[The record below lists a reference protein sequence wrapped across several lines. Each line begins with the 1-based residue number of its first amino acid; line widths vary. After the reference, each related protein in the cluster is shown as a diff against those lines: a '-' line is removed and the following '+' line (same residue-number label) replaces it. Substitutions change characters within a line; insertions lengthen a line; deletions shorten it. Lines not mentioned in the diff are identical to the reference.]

1 MMEPENMME
10 QPLDNEAAANE
21 SPVENRPASK
31 KEVIERLAVLAE
43 DPEAAEKQDIESLKQ
58 SFYKLRKQE
67 VEKEKNEFLQN
78 GGEEAD
84 FKPSVDEDEP
94 EFKRIMGIIKE
105 KKNEIAAELEKVKQ
119 ENLEKK
125 QNIIER
131 IKELA
136 ESEDVNKVYNEFKQ
150 LREEW
155 NEIKSVP
162 QNMANELWKN
172 YQLYVEKFYD
182 MLKINNEFRIYDFKK
197 NLEKK
202 TTLCEA
208 AEKLA
213 DEPDVISAFYQ
224 LQNLHQEYR
233 ETGPVAP
240 ELRDEIWNRFKAA
253 STVINKRHQQH
264 FEELREKEQA
274 NLDAKTVICEIV
286 ESINEAEIKTFAE
299 WDSKTNEIIALQAK
313 WKTIGF
319 APQKMNNKIFERFR
333 AACDEF
339 FKKKGEFYKQIKED
353 MSANLEKKLALC
365 EKAEQLKDST
375 EWKET
380 AEKLVELQ
388 KEWKK
393 VGPVAKKQSETVW
406 RRFIDACDYF
416 FQQKN
421 KVMSS
426 QRSEEVANLETKQ
439 TIIAELEAISDE
451 TPVEEA
457 IAKVKELQQKWNET
471 GHVPFKEKDKLYK
484 SFHKLIDKWYDNM
497 RKDISNRKLTS
508 FRSNISAGGEKSN
521 NLYRERER
529 LERAYQNMCNELKTY
544 ENNLNFLN
552 ISSKGN
558 SLLSELNRK
567 VEKLKADIELTL
579 NKIKAVNE
587 EINNKD

>member
-1 MMEPENMME
+1 MEPENMME
-10 QPLDNEAAANE
+10 EPLNSEAMANE
-21 SPVENRPASK
+21 SPAENRPASK
-31 KEVIERLAVLAE
+31 KEVIEKLSVLAE
-43 DPEAAEKQDIESLKQ
+43 NPETAEKQDLENLKQ

-67 VEKEKNEFLQN
+67 VDKERSEFLQN

-105 KKNEIAAELEKVKQ
+105 KKNAIAAELERVKQ

-131 IKELA
+131 IKELS

-155 NEIKSVP
+155 NEIKVIP

-182 MLKINNEFRIYDFKK
+182 MLKINNEFRTYDFKK

-202 TTLCEA
+202 TALCEV

-264 FEELREKEQA
+264 FEEIKEKEQA

-286 ESINEAEIKTFAE
+286 ESINETEIKTFAE
-299 WDSKTNEIIALQAK
+299 WDNKTNEIIALQAK

-339 FKKKGEFYKQIKED
+339 FKKKGEFYKQVKENL
-353 MSANLEKKLALC
+353 STNLEKKLALC

-380 AEKLVELQ
+380 AEKLAELQ

-393 VGPVAKKQSETVW
+393 IGPVAKKQSEVVW

-439 TIIAELEAISDE
+439 AIITELEAINDE
-451 TPVEEA
+451 TPIEEA

-484 SFHKLIDKWYDNM
+484 SYHKLIDKWYDSM

-508 FRSNISAGGEKSN
+508 FRSNINAGDKSN

-529 LERAYQNMCNELKTY
+529 LERAYQNMCSELKTY

-587 EINNKD
+587 AINNKN

>member
-1 MMEPENMME
+1 MEPENMME
-10 QPLDNEAAANE
+10 EPLNSEAMANE
-21 SPVENRPASK
+21 SPAENRPASK
-31 KEVIERLAVLAE
+31 KEVIERLGILAE
-43 DPEAAEKQDIESLKQ
+43 NPETAERQDLENLKQ

-67 VEKEKNEFLQN
+67 VEKERNEFLQN

-105 KKNEIAAELEKVKQ
+105 KKNAIAAELERVKQ

-131 IKELA
+131 IKELS
-136 ESEDVNKVYNEFKQ
+136 ESEDVNKVFNEFKQ

-155 NEIKSVP
+155 NEIKAIP

-182 MLKINNEFRIYDFKK
+182 MLKINNEFRTYDFKK

-202 TTLCEA
+202 TALCEV

-213 DEPDVISAFYQ
+213 EEPDVISAFYQ

-264 FEELREKEQA
+264 FEEIKEKEQA

-299 WDSKTNEIIALQAK
+299 WDNKTNEIIALQAK

-339 FKKKGEFYKQIKED
+339 FKKKGEFYKQVKED
-353 MSANLEKKLALC
+353 MSTNLEKKLALC

-380 AEKLVELQ
+380 AEKLAELQ

-393 VGPVAKKQSETVW
+393 IGPVAKKQSEIVW

-439 TIIAELEAISDE
+439 AIIAELEAISDE

-484 SFHKLIDKWYDNM
+484 SYHKLIDKWYDSM

-508 FRSNISAGGEKSN
+508 FRSNINAGDKPN

-529 LERAYQNMCNELKTY
+529 LERAYQNMCSELKTY

-587 EINNKD
+587 AINNKN

>member
-10 QPLDNEAAANE
+10 EPLNSEAMANE
-21 SPVENRPASK
+21 SPAENRPASK
-31 KEVIERLAVLAE
+31 KEVIERLGVLAE
-43 DPEAAEKQDIESLKQ
+43 NPETAERQDLENLKQ

-67 VEKEKNEFLQN
+67 VEKERNEFLQN

-105 KKNEIAAELEKVKQ
+105 KKNAIAAELERVKQ

-131 IKELA
+131 IKELS
-136 ESEDVNKVYNEFKQ
+136 ESEDVNKVFNEFKQ

-155 NEIKSVP
+155 NEIKVIP

-182 MLKINNEFRIYDFKK
+182 MLKINNEFRTYDFKK

-202 TTLCEA
+202 TALCEV

-213 DEPDVISAFYQ
+213 EEPDVISAFYQ

-264 FEELREKEQA
+264 FEEIKEKEQA

-299 WDSKTNEIIALQAK
+299 WDNKTNEIIALQAK

-339 FKKKGEFYKQIKED
+339 FKKKGEFYKQVKED
-353 MSANLEKKLALC
+353 MSTNLEKKLALC

-380 AEKLVELQ
+380 AEKLAELQ

-393 VGPVAKKQSETVW
+393 IGPVAKKQSEIVW

-439 TIIAELEAISDE
+439 AIIAELEAISDE

-484 SFHKLIDKWYDNM
+484 SYHKLIDKWYDSM

-508 FRSNISAGGEKSN
+508 FRSNINAGDKSN

-529 LERAYQNMCNELKTY
+529 LERAYQNMCSELKTY

-587 EINNKD
+587 AINNKN

>member
-10 QPLDNEAAANE
+10 EPLNSEAMANE
-21 SPVENRPASK
+21 SPAENRPASK
-31 KEVIERLAVLAE
+31 KEVIEKLSVLAE
-43 DPEAAEKQDIESLKQ
+43 NPETAEKQDLENLKQ
-58 SFYKLRKQE
+58 SFYKRRKQE
-67 VEKEKNEFLQN
+67 VDKERSEFLQN

-105 KKNEIAAELEKVKQ
+105 KKNAIAAELERVKQ

-131 IKELA
+131 IKELS

-155 NEIKSVP
+155 NEIKVIP

-182 MLKINNEFRIYDFKK
+182 MLKINNEFRTYDFKK

-202 TTLCEA
+202 TALCEV

-264 FEELREKEQA
+264 FEEIKEKEQA

-286 ESINEAEIKTFAE
+286 ESINETEIKTFAE
-299 WDSKTNEIIALQAK
+299 WDNKTNEIIALQAK

-339 FKKKGEFYKQIKED
+339 FKKKGEFYKQVKENL
-353 MSANLEKKLALC
+353 STNLEKKLALC

-380 AEKLVELQ
+380 AEKLAELQ

-393 VGPVAKKQSETVW
+393 IGPVAKKQSEVVW

-439 TIIAELEAISDE
+439 AIITELEAINDE
-451 TPVEEA
+451 TPIEEA

-484 SFHKLIDKWYDNM
+484 SYHKLIDKWYDSM

-508 FRSNISAGGEKSN
+508 FRSNINAGDKSN

-529 LERAYQNMCNELKTY
+529 LERAYQNMCSELKTY

-587 EINNKD
+587 AINNKN

>member
-1 MMEPENMME
+1 MEPENMME
-10 QPLDNEAAANE
+10 EPLNSEAMANE
-21 SPVENRPASK
+21 SPAENRPASK
-31 KEVIERLAVLAE
+31 KEVIEKLSVLAE
-43 DPEAAEKQDIESLKQ
+43 NPETAEKQDLENLKQ

-67 VEKEKNEFLQN
+67 VDKERSEFLQN

-105 KKNEIAAELEKVKQ
+105 KKNAIAAELERVKQ

-131 IKELA
+131 IKELS
-136 ESEDVNKVYNEFKQ
+136 ESENVNKVYNEFKQ

-155 NEIKSVP
+155 NEIKVIP

-182 MLKINNEFRIYDFKK
+182 MLKINNEFRTYDFKK

-202 TTLCEA
+202 TALCEV

-264 FEELREKEQA
+264 FEEIKEKEQA

-286 ESINEAEIKTFAE
+286 ESINETEIKTFAE
-299 WDSKTNEIIALQAK
+299 WDNKTNEIIALQAK

-339 FKKKGEFYKQIKED
+339 FKKKGEFYKQVKENL
-353 MSANLEKKLALC
+353 STNLEKKLALC

-380 AEKLVELQ
+380 AEKLAELQ

-393 VGPVAKKQSETVW
+393 IGPVAKKQSEVVW

-439 TIIAELEAISDE
+439 AIITELEAINDE
-451 TPVEEA
+451 TPIEEA

-484 SFHKLIDKWYDNM
+484 SYHKLIDKWYDSM

-508 FRSNISAGGEKSN
+508 FRSNINAGDKSN

-529 LERAYQNMCNELKTY
+529 LERAYQNMCSELKTY

-587 EINNKD
+587 AINNKN

>member
-1 MMEPENMME
+1 MEPENMME
-10 QPLDNEAAANE
+10 EPLNSEAMANE
-21 SPVENRPASK
+21 SPAENRPASK
-31 KEVIERLAVLAE
+31 KEVIERLSVLAE
-43 DPEAAEKQDIESLKQ
+43 NPETAERQDLENLKQ

-67 VEKEKNEFLQN
+67 VEKERNEFLQN

-105 KKNEIAAELEKVKQ
+105 KKNAIAAELERVKQ

-131 IKELA
+131 IKELS
-136 ESEDVNKVYNEFKQ
+136 ESEDVNKVFNEFKQ

-155 NEIKSVP
+155 NEIKVIP

-182 MLKINNEFRIYDFKK
+182 MLKINNEFRTYDFKK

-202 TTLCEA
+202 TALCEV

-213 DEPDVISAFYQ
+213 EEPDVISAFYQ

-264 FEELREKEQA
+264 FEEIKEKEQA

-299 WDSKTNEIIALQAK
+299 WDNKTNEIIALQAK

-339 FKKKGEFYKQIKED
+339 FKKKGEFYKQVKED
-353 MSANLEKKLALC
+353 MSTNLEKKLALC

-380 AEKLVELQ
+380 AEKLAELQ

-393 VGPVAKKQSETVW
+393 IGPVAKKQSEIVW

-439 TIIAELEAISDE
+439 AIIAELEAISDE

-484 SFHKLIDKWYDNM
+484 SYHKLIDKWYDSM

-508 FRSNISAGGEKSN
+508 FRSNINAGDKSN

-529 LERAYQNMCNELKTY
+529 LERAYQNMCSELKTY

-587 EINNKD
+587 AINNKN

>member
-10 QPLDNEAAANE
+10 EPLNSEAMANE
-21 SPVENRPASK
+21 SPAENRPASK
-31 KEVIERLAVLAE
+31 KEVIEKLSVLAE
-43 DPEAAEKQDIESLKQ
+43 NPETAEKQDLENLKQ

-67 VEKEKNEFLQN
+67 VDKERSEFLQN

-105 KKNEIAAELEKVKQ
+105 KKNAIAAELERVKQ

-131 IKELA
+131 IKELS

-155 NEIKSVP
+155 NEIKVIP

-182 MLKINNEFRIYDFKK
+182 MLKINNEFRTYDFKK

-202 TTLCEA
+202 TALCEV

-264 FEELREKEQA
+264 FEEIKEKEQA

-286 ESINEAEIKTFAE
+286 ESINETEIKTFAE
-299 WDSKTNEIIALQAK
+299 WDNKTNEIIALQAK

-339 FKKKGEFYKQIKED
+339 FKKKGEFYKQVKENL
-353 MSANLEKKLALC
+353 STNLEKKLALC

-380 AEKLVELQ
+380 AEKLAELQ

-393 VGPVAKKQSETVW
+393 IGPVAKKQSEVVW

-439 TIIAELEAISDE
+439 AIITELEAISDE
-451 TPVEEA
+451 TPIEEA

-484 SFHKLIDKWYDNM
+484 SYHKLIDKWYDSM

-508 FRSNISAGGEKSN
+508 FRSNINAGDKSN

-529 LERAYQNMCNELKTY
+529 LERAYQNMCSELKTY

-587 EINNKD
+587 AINNKN

>member
-10 QPLDNEAAANE
+10 EPLNSEAMANE
-21 SPVENRPASK
+21 SPAENRPASK
-31 KEVIERLAVLAE
+31 KEVIEKLSVLAE
-43 DPEAAEKQDIESLKQ
+43 NPETAEKQDLENLKQ

-67 VEKEKNEFLQN
+67 VDKERSEFLQN

-105 KKNEIAAELEKVKQ
+105 KKNAIAAELERVKQ

-131 IKELA
+131 IKELS

-155 NEIKSVP
+155 NEIKVIP

-182 MLKINNEFRIYDFKK
+182 MLKINNEFRTYDFKK

-202 TTLCEA
+202 TALCEV

-264 FEELREKEQA
+264 FEEIKEKEQA

-286 ESINEAEIKTFAE
+286 ESINETEIKTFAE
-299 WDSKTNEIIALQAK
+299 WDNKTNEIIALQAK

-339 FKKKGEFYKQIKED
+339 FKKKGEFYKQVKENL
-353 MSANLEKKLALC
+353 STNLEKKLALC

-380 AEKLVELQ
+380 AEKLAELQ

-393 VGPVAKKQSETVW
+393 IGPVAKKQSEVVW

-439 TIIAELEAISDE
+439 AIITELEAINDE
-451 TPVEEA
+451 TPIEEA

-484 SFHKLIDKWYDNM
+484 SYHKLIDKWYDSM

-508 FRSNISAGGEKSN
+508 FRSNINAGDKSN

-529 LERAYQNMCNELKTY
+529 LERAYQNMCSELKTY

-587 EINNKD
+587 AINNKN

>member
-10 QPLDNEAAANE
+10 EPLNSEAMANE
-21 SPVENRPASK
+21 SPAENRPASK
-31 KEVIERLAVLAE
+31 KEVIERLGVLAE
-43 DPEAAEKQDIESLKQ
+43 NPETAERQDLENLKQ

-67 VEKEKNEFLQN
+67 VEKERNEFLQN

-105 KKNEIAAELEKVKQ
+105 KKNAIAAELERVKQ

-131 IKELA
+131 IKELS
-136 ESEDVNKVYNEFKQ
+136 ESEDVNKVFNEFKQ

-155 NEIKSVP
+155 NEIKVIP

-182 MLKINNEFRIYDFKK
+182 MLKINNEFRTYDFKK

-202 TTLCEA
+202 TALCEI

-213 DEPDVISAFYQ
+213 EEPDVISAFYQ

-264 FEELREKEQA
+264 FEEIKEKEQA

-299 WDSKTNEIIALQAK
+299 WDNKTNEIIALQAK

-339 FKKKGEFYKQIKED
+339 FKKKGEFYKQVKED
-353 MSANLEKKLALC
+353 MSTNLEKKLALC

-380 AEKLVELQ
+380 AEKLAELQ

-393 VGPVAKKQSETVW
+393 IGPVAKKQSEIVW

-439 TIIAELEAISDE
+439 AIIAELEAISDE

-484 SFHKLIDKWYDNM
+484 SYHKLIDKWYDSM

-508 FRSNISAGGEKSN
+508 FRSNINAGDKSN

-529 LERAYQNMCNELKTY
+529 LERAYQNMCSELKTY

-587 EINNKD
+587 AINNKN

>member
-1 MMEPENMME
+1 MEPENMME
-10 QPLDNEAAANE
+10 EPLNSEAMANE
-21 SPVENRPASK
+21 SPAENRPASK
-31 KEVIERLAVLAE
+31 KEVIEKLSILAE
-43 DPEAAEKQDIESLKQ
+43 NPETAEKQDLENLKQ

-67 VEKEKNEFLQN
+67 VDKERSEFLQN

-105 KKNEIAAELEKVKQ
+105 KKNAIAAELERVKQ

-131 IKELA
+131 IKELS

-155 NEIKSVP
+155 NEIKVIP

-182 MLKINNEFRIYDFKK
+182 MLKINNEFRTYDFKK

-202 TTLCEA
+202 TALCEV

-264 FEELREKEQA
+264 FEEIKEKEQA

-286 ESINEAEIKTFAE
+286 ESINETEIKTFAE
-299 WDSKTNEIIALQAK
+299 WDNKTNEIIALQAK

-339 FKKKGEFYKQIKED
+339 FKKKGEFYKQVKENL
-353 MSANLEKKLALC
+353 STNLEKKLALC

-380 AEKLVELQ
+380 AEKLAELQ

-393 VGPVAKKQSETVW
+393 IGPVAKKQSEVVW

-439 TIIAELEAISDE
+439 AIITELEAISDE
-451 TPVEEA
+451 TPIEEA

-484 SFHKLIDKWYDNM
+484 SYHKLIDKWYDSM

-508 FRSNISAGGEKSN
+508 FRSNINAGDKSN

-529 LERAYQNMCNELKTY
+529 LERAYQNMCSELKTY

-587 EINNKD
+587 AINNKN

>member
-10 QPLDNEAAANE
+10 EPLNSEAMANE
-21 SPVENRPASK
+21 SPAENRPASK
-31 KEVIERLAVLAE
+31 KEVIEKLSILAE
-43 DPEAAEKQDIESLKQ
+43 NPETAEKQDLENLKQ

-67 VEKEKNEFLQN
+67 VDKERSEFLQN

-105 KKNEIAAELEKVKQ
+105 KKNAIAAELERVKQ

-131 IKELA
+131 IKELS

-155 NEIKSVP
+155 NEIKVIP

-182 MLKINNEFRIYDFKK
+182 MLKINNEFRTYDFKK

-202 TTLCEA
+202 TALCEV

-264 FEELREKEQA
+264 FEEIKEKEQA

-286 ESINEAEIKTFAE
+286 ESINETEIKTFAE
-299 WDSKTNEIIALQAK
+299 WDNKTNEIIALQAK

-339 FKKKGEFYKQIKED
+339 FKKKGEFYKQVKENL
-353 MSANLEKKLALC
+353 STNLEKKLALC

-380 AEKLVELQ
+380 AEKLAELQ

-393 VGPVAKKQSETVW
+393 IGPVAKKQSEVVW

-439 TIIAELEAISDE
+439 AIITELEAINDE
-451 TPVEEA
+451 TPIEEA

-484 SFHKLIDKWYDNM
+484 SYHKLIDKWYDSM

-508 FRSNISAGGEKSN
+508 FRSNINAGDKSN

-529 LERAYQNMCNELKTY
+529 LERAYQNMCSELKTY

-587 EINNKD
+587 AINNKN

>member
-10 QPLDNEAAANE
+10 EPLNSEAMANE
-21 SPVENRPASK
+21 SPAENRPASK
-31 KEVIERLAVLAE
+31 KEVIEKLSVLAE
-43 DPEAAEKQDIESLKQ
+43 NPETAEKQDLENLKQ

-67 VEKEKNEFLQN
+67 VDKERSEFLQN

-105 KKNEIAAELEKVKQ
+105 KKNAIAAELERVKQ

-131 IKELA
+131 IKELS

-155 NEIKSVP
+155 NEIKVIP

-182 MLKINNEFRIYDFKK
+182 MLKINNEFRTYDFKK

-202 TTLCEA
+202 TALCEV

-264 FEELREKEQA
+264 FEEIKEKEQA

-286 ESINEAEIKTFAE
+286 ESINETEIKTFAE
-299 WDSKTNEIIALQAK
+299 WDNKTNEIIALQAK

-339 FKKKGEFYKQIKED
+339 FKKKGEFYKQVKENL
-353 MSANLEKKLALC
+353 STNLEKKLALC

-380 AEKLVELQ
+380 AEKLAELQ

-393 VGPVAKKQSETVW
+393 IGPVAKKQSEVVW

-421 KVMSS
+421 KVMSL

-439 TIIAELEAISDE
+439 AIITELEAINDE
-451 TPVEEA
+451 TPIEEA

-484 SFHKLIDKWYDNM
+484 SYHKLIDKWYDSM

-508 FRSNISAGGEKSN
+508 FRSNINAGDKSN

-529 LERAYQNMCNELKTY
+529 LERAYQNMCSELKTY

-587 EINNKD
+587 AINNKN

>member
-10 QPLDNEAAANE
+10 EPLNSEAMANE
-21 SPVENRPASK
+21 SPAENRPASK
-31 KEVIERLAVLAE
+31 KEVIEKLSVLAE
-43 DPEAAEKQDIESLKQ
+43 NPETAEKQDLENLKQ

-67 VEKEKNEFLQN
+67 VDKERSEFLQN

-105 KKNEIAAELEKVKQ
+105 KKNAIAAELERVKQ

-131 IKELA
+131 IKELS

-155 NEIKSVP
+155 NEIKVIP

-182 MLKINNEFRIYDFKK
+182 MLKINNEFRTYDFKK

-202 TTLCEA
+202 TALCEV

-264 FEELREKEQA
+264 FEEIKEKEQA

-286 ESINEAEIKTFAE
+286 ESINETEIKTFAE
-299 WDSKTNEIIALQAK
+299 WDNKTNEIIALQAK

-339 FKKKGEFYKQIKED
+339 FKKKGEFYKQVKENL
-353 MSANLEKKLALC
+353 STNLEKKLALC

-380 AEKLVELQ
+380 AEKLAELQ

-393 VGPVAKKQSETVW
+393 IGPVTKKQSEVVW

-439 TIIAELEAISDE
+439 AIITELEAINDE
-451 TPVEEA
+451 TPIEEA

-484 SFHKLIDKWYDNM
+484 SYHKLIDKWYDSM

-508 FRSNISAGGEKSN
+508 FRSNINAGDKSN

-529 LERAYQNMCNELKTY
+529 LERAYQNMCSELKTY

-587 EINNKD
+587 AINNKN

>member
-10 QPLDNEAAANE
+10 EPLNSEAMANE
-21 SPVENRPASK
+21 SPAENRPASK
-31 KEVIERLAVLAE
+31 KEVIERLSVLAE
-43 DPEAAEKQDIESLKQ
+43 NPETAERQDLENLKQ

-67 VEKEKNEFLQN
+67 VEKERNEFLQN

-105 KKNEIAAELEKVKQ
+105 KKNAIAAELERVKQ

-131 IKELA
+131 IKELS
-136 ESEDVNKVYNEFKQ
+136 ESEDVNKVFNEFKQ

-155 NEIKSVP
+155 NEIKVIP

-182 MLKINNEFRIYDFKK
+182 MLKINNEFRTYDFKK

-202 TTLCEA
+202 TALCEV

-213 DEPDVISAFYQ
+213 EEPDVISAFYQ

-264 FEELREKEQA
+264 FEEIKEKEQA

-286 ESINEAEIKTFAE
+286 ESINDAEIKTFAE
-299 WDSKTNEIIALQAK
+299 WDNKTNEIIALQAK

-339 FKKKGEFYKQIKED
+339 FKKKGEFYKQVKED
-353 MSANLEKKLALC
+353 MSTNLEKKLALC

-380 AEKLVELQ
+380 AEKLAELQ

-393 VGPVAKKQSETVW
+393 IGPVAKKQSEIVW

-439 TIIAELEAISDE
+439 AIIAELEAISDE

-484 SFHKLIDKWYDNM
+484 SYHKLIDKWYDSM

-508 FRSNISAGGEKSN
+508 FRSNINAGDKSN

-529 LERAYQNMCNELKTY
+529 LERAYQNMCSELKTY

-587 EINNKD
+587 AINNKN

>member
-10 QPLDNEAAANE
+10 EPLNSEAMANE
-21 SPVENRPASK
+21 SPAENRPASK
-31 KEVIERLAVLAE
+31 KEVIEKLSVLAE
-43 DPEAAEKQDIESLKQ
+43 NPETAEKQDLENLKQ

-67 VEKEKNEFLQN
+67 VDKERSEFLQN

-105 KKNEIAAELEKVKQ
+105 KKNAIAAELERIKQ

-131 IKELA
+131 IKELS

-155 NEIKSVP
+155 NEIKVIP

-182 MLKINNEFRIYDFKK
+182 MLKINNEFRTYDFKK

-202 TTLCEA
+202 TALCEV

-264 FEELREKEQA
+264 FEEIKEKEQA

-286 ESINEAEIKTFAE
+286 ESINETEIKTFAE
-299 WDSKTNEIIALQAK
+299 WDNKTNEIIALQAK

-339 FKKKGEFYKQIKED
+339 FKKKGEFYKQVKENL
-353 MSANLEKKLALC
+353 STNLEKKLALC

-380 AEKLVELQ
+380 AEKLAELQ

-393 VGPVAKKQSETVW
+393 IGPVAKKQSEVVW

-439 TIIAELEAISDE
+439 AIITELEAINDE
-451 TPVEEA
+451 TPIEEA

-484 SFHKLIDKWYDNM
+484 SYHKLIDKWYDSM

-508 FRSNISAGGEKSN
+508 FRSNINAGDKSN

-529 LERAYQNMCNELKTY
+529 LERAYQNMCSELKTY

-587 EINNKD
+587 AINNKN

>member
-1 MMEPENMME
+1 MEPENMME
-10 QPLDNEAAANE
+10 EPLNSEAMANE
-21 SPVENRPASK
+21 SPAENRPASK
-31 KEVIERLAVLAE
+31 KEVIEKLSVLAE
-43 DPEAAEKQDIESLKQ
+43 NPETAEKQDLENLKQ

-67 VEKEKNEFLQN
+67 VDKERSEFLQN

-105 KKNEIAAELEKVKQ
+105 KKNAIAAELERVKQ

-131 IKELA
+131 IKELS

-155 NEIKSVP
+155 NEIKVIP

-182 MLKINNEFRIYDFKK
+182 MLKINNEFRTYDFKK

-202 TTLCEA
+202 TALCEV

-264 FEELREKEQA
+264 FEEIKEKEQA

-286 ESINEAEIKTFAE
+286 ESINETEIKTFAE
-299 WDSKTNEIIALQAK
+299 WDNKTNEIIALQAK

-339 FKKKGEFYKQIKED
+339 FKKKGEFYKQVKENL
-353 MSANLEKKLALC
+353 STNLEKKLALC

-380 AEKLVELQ
+380 AEKLAELQ

-393 VGPVAKKQSETVW
+393 IGPVAKKQSEVVW

-439 TIIAELEAISDE
+439 AIITELEAISDE
-451 TPVEEA
+451 TPIEEA

-484 SFHKLIDKWYDNM
+484 SYHKLIDKWYDSM

-508 FRSNISAGGEKSN
+508 FRSNINAGDKSN

-529 LERAYQNMCNELKTY
+529 LERAYQNMCSELKTY

-587 EINNKD
+587 AINNKN

>member
-1 MMEPENMME
+1 MEPENMME
-10 QPLDNEAAANE
+10 EPLNSEAMANE
-21 SPVENRPASK
+21 SPAENRPASK
-31 KEVIERLAVLAE
+31 KEVIEKLSILAE
-43 DPEAAEKQDIESLKQ
+43 NPETAEKQDLENLKQ

-67 VEKEKNEFLQN
+67 VDKERSEFLQN

-105 KKNEIAAELEKVKQ
+105 KKNAIAAELERIKQ

-131 IKELA
+131 IKELS

-155 NEIKSVP
+155 NEIKVIP

-182 MLKINNEFRIYDFKK
+182 MLKINNEFRTYDFKK

-202 TTLCEA
+202 TALCEV

-264 FEELREKEQA
+264 FEEIKEKEQA

-286 ESINEAEIKTFAE
+286 ESINETEIKTFAE
-299 WDSKTNEIIALQAK
+299 WDNKTNEIIALQAK

-339 FKKKGEFYKQIKED
+339 FKKKGEFYKQVKENL
-353 MSANLEKKLALC
+353 STNLEKKLALC

-380 AEKLVELQ
+380 AEKLAELQ

-393 VGPVAKKQSETVW
+393 IGPVAKKQSEVVW

-439 TIIAELEAISDE
+439 AIITELEAINDE
-451 TPVEEA
+451 TPIEEA

-484 SFHKLIDKWYDNM
+484 SYHKLIDKWYDSM

-508 FRSNISAGGEKSN
+508 FRSNINAGDKSN

-529 LERAYQNMCNELKTY
+529 LERAYQNMCSELKTY

-587 EINNKD
+587 AINNKN

>member
-1 MMEPENMME
+1 MEPENMME
-10 QPLDNEAAANE
+10 EPLNSEAMANE
-21 SPVENRPASK
+21 SPAENRPASK
-31 KEVIERLAVLAE
+31 KEVIEKLSILAE
-43 DPEAAEKQDIESLKQ
+43 NPETAEKQDLENLKQ

-67 VEKEKNEFLQN
+67 VDKERSEFLQN

-105 KKNEIAAELEKVKQ
+105 KKNAIAAELERVKQ

-131 IKELA
+131 IKELS

-155 NEIKSVP
+155 NEIKVIP

-182 MLKINNEFRIYDFKK
+182 MLKINNEFRTYDFKK

-202 TTLCEA
+202 TALCEV

-264 FEELREKEQA
+264 FEEIKEKEQA

-286 ESINEAEIKTFAE
+286 ESINETEIKTFAE
-299 WDSKTNEIIALQAK
+299 WDNKTNEIIALQAK

-339 FKKKGEFYKQIKED
+339 FKKKGEFYKQVKENL
-353 MSANLEKKLALC
+353 STNLEKKLALC

-380 AEKLVELQ
+380 AEKLAELQ

-393 VGPVAKKQSETVW
+393 IGPVAKKQSEVVW

-439 TIIAELEAISDE
+439 AIITELEAINDE
-451 TPVEEA
+451 TPIEEA

-484 SFHKLIDKWYDNM
+484 SYHKLIDKWYDSM

-508 FRSNISAGGEKSN
+508 FRSNINAGDKSN

-529 LERAYQNMCNELKTY
+529 LERAYQNMCSELKTY

-587 EINNKD
+587 AINNKN

>member
-10 QPLDNEAAANE
+10 PQNVEVNATENSAENKPL
-21 SPVENRPASK
+21 SK
-31 KEVIERLAVLAE
+31 KEIIARLGELAE
-43 DPEAAEKQDIESLKQ
+43 TPETAERQELESLKQ
-58 SFYKLRKQE
+58 NFYKLRKNE
-67 VEKEKNEFLQN
+67 VEKEKAEFLQN
-78 GGEEAD
+78 GGDEAG
-84 FKPSVDEDEP
+84 FVPSPDNDEP

-105 KKNEIAAELEKVKQ
+105 KKSIIAAEQEKLKQ

-125 QNIIER
+125 QNIINR
-131 IKELA
+131 IKELS
-136 ESEDVNKVYNEFKQ
+136 ESEDVNKVYNEFRQ

-155 NEIKSVP
+155 NEIKLIP

-182 MLKINNEFRIYDFKK
+182 MLKINNEFRTYDFKK

-202 TTLCEA
+202 IALCEA

-240 ELRDEIWNRFKAA
+240 EMRDEIWNRFKAA

-264 FEELREKEQA
+264 FEEIKEKEQA

-286 ESINEAEIKTFAE
+286 ESINNTEITTYAE

-319 APQKMNNKIFERFR
+319 APQKMNSKIFERFR
-333 AACDEF
+333 SACDTF
-339 FKKKGEFYKQIKED
+339 FKNKGEFYKRIKED
-353 MSANLEKKLALC
+353 MSANLNKKLELC
-365 EKAEQLKDST
+365 EKAEKLKDST
-375 EWKET
+375 AWKET
-380 AEKLVELQ
+380 AEKLAELQ
-388 KEWKK
+388 KEWKTI
-393 VGPVAKKQSETVW
+393 GPVAKKQSEVVW
-406 RRFIDACDYF
+406 KRFIDACDHF
-416 FQQKN
+416 FQEKN

-426 QRSEEVANLETKQ
+426 QKTEEAANLEIKKG
-439 TIIAELEAISDE
+439 IIAELEAIDDN
-451 TPVEEA
+451 TPVDEA
-457 IAKVKELQQKWNET
+457 IDKVKELQQKWNET
-471 GHVPFKEKDKLYK
+471 GHVPFKDKDKLYK
-484 SFHKLIDKWYDNM
+484 QYHKQIDKWYDNM
-497 RKDISNRKLTS
+497 RKDISDRKLSS
-508 FRSNISAGGEKSN
+508 FRSNINGNEKSG
-521 NLYRERER
+521 NLYKERER
-529 LERAYQNMCNELKTY
+529 LERTYQNMTNELKTY

-587 EINNKD
+587 AINNKD

>member
-10 QPLDNEAAANE
+10 PQINEENANE
-21 SPVENRPASK
+21 SSAENRPMSK
-31 KEVIERLAVLAE
+31 QEVIARLSVLAE
-43 DPEAAEKQDIESLKQ
+43 TPETAERQELESLKQ
-58 SFYKLRKQE
+58 SFYKIRKNQ
-67 VEKEKNEFLQN
+67 VEKEKAEFLQN

-84 FKPSVDEDEP
+84 FKPSADEEEP

-105 KKNEIAAELEKVKQ
+105 KKNQIAAELEKLKQ

-125 QNIIER
+125 QNIINR

-150 LREEW
+150 LRDEW
-155 NEIKSVP
+155 NEIKTIP

-182 MLKINNEFRIYDFKK
+182 MLKINNEFRTYDFKK

-202 TTLCEA
+202 TALCET

-213 DEPDVISAFYQ
+213 GEPDVISAFYQ

-240 ELRDEIWNRFKAA
+240 EMRDEIWNRFKAA

-264 FEELREKEQA
+264 FEEIKEKEQA

-286 ESINEAEIKTFAE
+286 ENINESEIATFAE

-333 AACDEF
+333 TACDTF
-339 FKKKGEFYKQIKED
+339 FKNKGDFYKRIKED
-353 MSANLEKKLALC
+353 MGANLTKKIELC
-365 EKAEQLKDST
+365 EKAEQLKDSK

-380 AEKLVELQ
+380 AEKLAELQ

-393 VGPVAKKQSETVW
+393 IGPVAKKQSEAIW
-406 RRFIDACDYF
+406 KRFIEACDYF
-416 FQQKN
+416 FQEKN
-421 KVMSS
+421 KAMSS
-426 QRSEEVANLETKQ
+426 QRSEEINNLEIKQ
-439 TIIAELEAISDE
+439 GIIAELEAIDDN
-451 TPVEEA
+451 TPSNEA
-457 IAKVKELQQKWNET
+457 IEKVKELQQKWNET
-471 GHVPFKEKDKLYK
+471 GHVPFKDKDKLYK
-484 SFHKLIDKWYDNM
+484 QYHKLIDKWYDNM
-497 RKDISNRKLTS
+497 RKDISSKKLSS
-508 FRSNISAGGEKSN
+508 FRSNIASGGEKGN

-552 ISSKGN
+552 VSSKGN

-567 VEKLKADIELTL
+567 MEKLKADIELTL

-587 EINNKD
+587 AISNKEQ

>member
-10 QPLDNEAAANE
+10 EPLNSEAMANE
-21 SPVENRPASK
+21 SPAENRPASK
-31 KEVIERLAVLAE
+31 KEVIEKLSVLAE
-43 DPEAAEKQDIESLKQ
+43 NPETAEKQDLENLKQ

-67 VEKEKNEFLQN
+67 VDKERSEFLQN

-105 KKNEIAAELEKVKQ
+105 KKNAIAAELERVKQ

-131 IKELA
+131 IKELS

-155 NEIKSVP
+155 NEIKVIP

-182 MLKINNEFRIYDFKK
+182 MLKINNEFRTYDFKK

-202 TTLCEA
+202 TALCEV

-264 FEELREKEQA
+264 FEEIKEKEQA

-286 ESINEAEIKTFAE
+286 ESINETEIKTFAE
-299 WDSKTNEIIALQAK
+299 WDNKTNEIIALQAK

-339 FKKKGEFYKQIKED
+339 FKKKGEFYKQVKENL
-353 MSANLEKKLALC
+353 STNLEKKLALC

-380 AEKLVELQ
+380 AEKLAELQ

-393 VGPVAKKQSETVW
+393 IGPVAKKQSEVVW

-416 FQQKN
+416 FQQKK

-439 TIIAELEAISDE
+439 AIITELEAINDE
-451 TPVEEA
+451 TPIEEA

-484 SFHKLIDKWYDNM
+484 SYHKLIDKWYDSM

-508 FRSNISAGGEKSN
+508 FRSNINAGDKSN

-529 LERAYQNMCNELKTY
+529 LERAYQNMCSELKTY

-587 EINNKD
+587 AINNKN

>member
-1 MMEPENMME
+1 MEPENMME
-10 QPLDNEAAANE
+10 EPLNSEAMANE
-21 SPVENRPASK
+21 SPAENRPASK
-31 KEVIERLAVLAE
+31 KEVIEKLSVLAE
-43 DPEAAEKQDIESLKQ
+43 NPETAEKQDLENLKQ

-67 VEKEKNEFLQN
+67 VDKERSEFLQN

-105 KKNEIAAELEKVKQ
+105 KKNAIAAELERVKQ

-131 IKELA
+131 IKELS

-155 NEIKSVP
+155 NEIKVIP

-182 MLKINNEFRIYDFKK
+182 MLKINNEFRTYDFKK

-202 TTLCEA
+202 TALCEV

-264 FEELREKEQA
+264 FEEIKEKEQA

-286 ESINEAEIKTFAE
+286 ESINETEIKTFAE
-299 WDSKTNEIIALQAK
+299 WDNKTNEIIALQAK

-339 FKKKGEFYKQIKED
+339 FKKKGEFYKQVKENL
-353 MSANLEKKLALC
+353 STNLEKKLALC

-380 AEKLVELQ
+380 AEKLAELQ

-393 VGPVAKKQSETVW
+393 IGPVAKKQSEVVW

-421 KVMSS
+421 KVMSL

-439 TIIAELEAISDE
+439 AIITELEAINDE
-451 TPVEEA
+451 TPIEEA

-484 SFHKLIDKWYDNM
+484 SYHKLIDKWYDSM

-508 FRSNISAGGEKSN
+508 FRSNINAGDKSN

-529 LERAYQNMCNELKTY
+529 LERAYQNMCSELKTY

-587 EINNKD
+587 AINNKN

>member
-10 QPLDNEAAANE
+10 EPLNSEAMANE
-21 SPVENRPASK
+21 SPAENRPASK
-31 KEVIERLAVLAE
+31 KEVIERLSVLAE
-43 DPEAAEKQDIESLKQ
+43 NPETAERQDLENLKQ

-67 VEKEKNEFLQN
+67 VEKERNEFLQN

-105 KKNEIAAELEKVKQ
+105 KKNAIAAELERVKQ

-131 IKELA
+131 IKELS
-136 ESEDVNKVYNEFKQ
+136 ESEDVNKVFNEFKQ

-155 NEIKSVP
+155 NEIKVIP

-182 MLKINNEFRIYDFKK
+182 MLKINNEFRTYDFKK

-202 TTLCEA
+202 TALCEV

-213 DEPDVISAFYQ
+213 EEPDVISAFYQ

-264 FEELREKEQA
+264 FEEIKEKEQA

-286 ESINEAEIKTFAE
+286 ESINDAEIKTFAE
-299 WDSKTNEIIALQAK
+299 WDNKTNEIIALQAK

-339 FKKKGEFYKQIKED
+339 FKKKGEFYKQVKED
-353 MSANLEKKLALC
+353 MSTNLEKKLALC

-380 AEKLVELQ
+380 AEKLAELQ

-393 VGPVAKKQSETVW
+393 IGPVAKKQSEIVW

-439 TIIAELEAISDE
+439 SIIAELEAISDE

-484 SFHKLIDKWYDNM
+484 SYHKLIDKWYDSM

-508 FRSNISAGGEKSN
+508 FRSNINAGDKSN

-529 LERAYQNMCNELKTY
+529 LERAYQNMCSELKTY

-587 EINNKD
+587 AINNKN

>member
-10 QPLDNEAAANE
+10 EPLNSEAMANE
-21 SPVENRPASK
+21 SPAENRPASK
-31 KEVIERLAVLAE
+31 KEVIERLSVLAE
-43 DPEAAEKQDIESLKQ
+43 NPETAERQDLENLKQ

-67 VEKEKNEFLQN
+67 VEKERNEFLQN

-105 KKNEIAAELEKVKQ
+105 KKNAIAAELERVKQ

-131 IKELA
+131 IKELS
-136 ESEDVNKVYNEFKQ
+136 ESEDVNKVFNEFKQ

-155 NEIKSVP
+155 NEIKVIP

-182 MLKINNEFRIYDFKK
+182 MLKINNEFRTYDFKK

-202 TTLCEA
+202 TALCEV

-213 DEPDVISAFYQ
+213 EEPDVISAFYQ

-264 FEELREKEQA
+264 FEEIKEKEQA

-299 WDSKTNEIIALQAK
+299 WDNKTNEIIALQAK

-339 FKKKGEFYKQIKED
+339 FKKKGEFYKQVKED
-353 MSANLEKKLALC
+353 MSTNLEKKLALC

-380 AEKLVELQ
+380 AEKLAELQ

-393 VGPVAKKQSETVW
+393 IGPVAKKQSEIVW

-439 TIIAELEAISDE
+439 AIIAELEAISDE

-484 SFHKLIDKWYDNM
+484 SYHKLIDKWYDSM

-508 FRSNISAGGEKSN
+508 FRSNINAGDKSN

-529 LERAYQNMCNELKTY
+529 LERAYQNMCSELKTY

-587 EINNKD
+587 AINNKN

>member
-10 QPLDNEAAANE
+10 EPLNSEAMANE
-21 SPVENRPASK
+21 SPAENRPASK
-31 KEVIERLAVLAE
+31 KEVIEKLSILAE
-43 DPEAAEKQDIESLKQ
+43 NPETAEKQDLENLKQ

-67 VEKEKNEFLQN
+67 VDKERSEFLQN

-105 KKNEIAAELEKVKQ
+105 KKNAIAAELERIKQ

-131 IKELA
+131 IKELS

-155 NEIKSVP
+155 NEIKVIP

-182 MLKINNEFRIYDFKK
+182 MLKINNEFRTYDFKK

-202 TTLCEA
+202 TALCEV

-264 FEELREKEQA
+264 FEEIKEKEQA

-286 ESINEAEIKTFAE
+286 ESINETEIKTFAE
-299 WDSKTNEIIALQAK
+299 WDNKTNEIIALQAK

-339 FKKKGEFYKQIKED
+339 FKKKGEFYKQVKENL
-353 MSANLEKKLALC
+353 STNLEKKLALC

-380 AEKLVELQ
+380 AEKLAELQ

-393 VGPVAKKQSETVW
+393 IGPVAKKQSEVVW

-439 TIIAELEAISDE
+439 AIITELEAINDE
-451 TPVEEA
+451 TPIEEA

-484 SFHKLIDKWYDNM
+484 SYHKLIDKWYDSM

-508 FRSNISAGGEKSN
+508 FRSNINAGDKSN

-529 LERAYQNMCNELKTY
+529 LERAYQNMCSELKTY

-587 EINNKD
+587 AINNKN

>member
-10 QPLDNEAAANE
+10 EPLNSEAMANE
-21 SPVENRPASK
+21 SPAENRPASK
-31 KEVIERLAVLAE
+31 KEVIEKLSVLAE
-43 DPEAAEKQDIESLKQ
+43 NPETAEKQDLENLKQ

-67 VEKEKNEFLQN
+67 VDKERSEFLQN

-105 KKNEIAAELEKVKQ
+105 KKNAIAAELERIKQ

-131 IKELA
+131 IKELS

-155 NEIKSVP
+155 NEIKVIP

-182 MLKINNEFRIYDFKK
+182 MLKINNEFRTYDFKK

-202 TTLCEA
+202 TSLCEV

-264 FEELREKEQA
+264 FEEIKEKEQA

-286 ESINEAEIKTFAE
+286 ESINETEIKTFAE
-299 WDSKTNEIIALQAK
+299 WDNKTNEIIALQAK

-339 FKKKGEFYKQIKED
+339 FKKKGEFYKQVKENL
-353 MSANLEKKLALC
+353 STNLEKKLALC

-380 AEKLVELQ
+380 AEKLAELQ

-393 VGPVAKKQSETVW
+393 IGPVAKKQSEVVW

-439 TIIAELEAISDE
+439 AIITELEAINDE
-451 TPVEEA
+451 TPIEEA

-484 SFHKLIDKWYDNM
+484 SYHKLIDKWYDSM

-508 FRSNISAGGEKSN
+508 FRSNINAGDKSN

-529 LERAYQNMCNELKTY
+529 LERAYQNMCSELKTY

-587 EINNKD
+587 AINNKN

>member
-1 MMEPENMME
+1 MEPENMME
-10 QPLDNEAAANE
+10 EPLNSEAMANE
-21 SPVENRPASK
+21 SPAENRPASK
-31 KEVIERLAVLAE
+31 KEVIEKLSVLAE
-43 DPEAAEKQDIESLKQ
+43 NPETAEKQDLENLKQ

-67 VEKEKNEFLQN
+67 VDKERSEFLQN

-105 KKNEIAAELEKVKQ
+105 KKNAIAAELERVKQ

-131 IKELA
+131 IKELS

-155 NEIKSVP
+155 NEIKVIP

-182 MLKINNEFRIYDFKK
+182 MLKINNEFRTYDFKK

-202 TTLCEA
+202 TALCEV

-264 FEELREKEQA
+264 FEEIKEKEQA

-286 ESINEAEIKTFAE
+286 ESINETEIKTFAE
-299 WDSKTNEIIALQAK
+299 WDNKTNEIIALQAK

-339 FKKKGEFYKQIKED
+339 FKKKGEFYKQVKENL
-353 MSANLEKKLALC
+353 STNLEKKLALC

-380 AEKLVELQ
+380 AEKLAELQ

-393 VGPVAKKQSETVW
+393 IGPVTKKQSEVVW

-439 TIIAELEAISDE
+439 AIITELEAINDE
-451 TPVEEA
+451 TPIEEA

-484 SFHKLIDKWYDNM
+484 SYHKLIDKWYDSM

-508 FRSNISAGGEKSN
+508 FRSNINAGDKSN

-529 LERAYQNMCNELKTY
+529 LERAYQNMCSELKTY

-587 EINNKD
+587 AINNKN

>member
-1 MMEPENMME
+1 MEPENMME
-10 QPLDNEAAANE
+10 EPLNSEAMANE
-21 SPVENRPASK
+21 SPAENRPASK
-31 KEVIERLAVLAE
+31 KEVIEKLSVLAE
-43 DPEAAEKQDIESLKQ
+43 NPETAEKQDLENLKQ

-67 VEKEKNEFLQN
+67 VDKERSEFLQN

-105 KKNEIAAELEKVKQ
+105 KKNAIAAELERVKQ

-131 IKELA
+131 IKELS

-155 NEIKSVP
+155 NEIKVIP

-182 MLKINNEFRIYDFKK
+182 MLKINNEFRTYDFKK

-202 TTLCEA
+202 TALCEV

-264 FEELREKEQA
+264 FEEIKEKEQA

-286 ESINEAEIKTFAE
+286 ESINETEIKTFAE
-299 WDSKTNEIIALQAK
+299 WDNKTNEIIALQAK

-339 FKKKGEFYKQIKED
+339 FKKKGEFYKQVKENL
-353 MSANLEKKLALC
+353 STNLEKKLALC

-380 AEKLVELQ
+380 AEKLAELQ

-393 VGPVAKKQSETVW
+393 IGPVAKKQSEVVW

-439 TIIAELEAISDE
+439 AIITELEAINDE
-451 TPVEEA
+451 TPIEEA

-484 SFHKLIDKWYDNM
+484 SYHKLIDKWYDSM

-508 FRSNISAGGEKSN
+508 FRSNINAGDKSN

-529 LERAYQNMCNELKTY
+529 LERAYQNMCCELKTY

-587 EINNKD
+587 AINNKN